1 MNTGDD
7 VWGPL
12 LTMSAATVIIG
23 ALIFFS
29 EDPSDVF
36 SLNGKNRKFSWIK
49 SFNYVYWYTVYM
61 YF

>member
-1 MNTGDD
+1 MTDD
-7 VWGPL
+7 EVWGPIL
-12 LTMSAATVIIG
+12 LMSAATIIIG
-23 ALIFFS
+23 ALLFFS

-36 SLNGKNRKFSWIK
+36 SLHGSDRKFNWIK

>member
-36 SLNGKNRKFSWIK
+36 SLHGSDRKF
-49 SFNYVYWYTVYM
+49 N
-61 YF
+61 